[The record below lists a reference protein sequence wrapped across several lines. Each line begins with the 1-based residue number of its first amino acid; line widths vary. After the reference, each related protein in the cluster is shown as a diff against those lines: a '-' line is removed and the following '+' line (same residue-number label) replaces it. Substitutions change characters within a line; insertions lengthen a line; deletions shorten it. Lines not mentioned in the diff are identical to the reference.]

1 MVCTP
6 LVEGGLRQKEKGK
19 RQKEGRRPTF
29 NLMWFSASS
38 LLPSLVHRKGGFAR
52 LSGAMRVQGRGVIL
66 CFAIISILLIVSSC
80 RNNDGSPQSVS
91 PATAVPVVRTLP
103 PLPAR
108 PLSTKLQE
116 LRARAMREA
125 ADLRELQF
133 TDDVGMAEL
142 SGWEYGTRA
151 SEMTEV
157 LGGDE
162 LRSLSK
168 LAAAGGVLPEGTD
181 LASLAASFTALS
193 AGATY
198 SPLDKQ
204 VLIVDK
210 FKDDSLLT
218 HEFTHALQD
227 QHFDLMKLLVV
238 HPYNFDRT
246 EAIFA
251 LIEGDAMNVQ
261 RRLEQGDAYA
271 RRSLDDITRQEQDR
285 FSGYRQEI
293 GDLFPPLLT
302 ETFIFRYR
310 DGARFVEA
318 VRRSRGEDGINEL
331 FQHPPVSSEQILH
344 TEKYLQNELPRAAQL
359 NENAFATA
367 GWKSVTST
375 PLGEIGVRGLLM
387 AGISEKDAVRA
398 ANGWGGDRAYLFEKA
413 GSLPLFVWKTL
424 WDKPSDAEE
433 FFNAYNALRSH
444 KGTQVSA
451 SKSGDAAQTVWR
463 ENGRMTIVRRAG
475 DSVIVV
481 RGAEADVNTA
491 LELAQ
496 P

>member
-1 MVCTP
+1 
-6 LVEGGLRQKEKGK
+6 
-19 RQKEGRRPTF
+19 
-29 NLMWFSASS
+29 
-38 LLPSLVHRKGGFAR
+38 
-52 LSGAMRVQGRGVIL
+52 
-66 CFAIISILLIVSSC
+66 
-80 RNNDGSPQSVS
+80 
-91 PATAVPVVRTLP
+91 
-103 PLPAR
+103 
-108 PLSTKLQE
+108 
-116 LRARAMREA
+116 MRELA
-125 ADLRELQF
+125 F
-133 TDDVGMAEL
+133 TGDIGMAEL

-227 QHFDLMKLLVV
+227 QHFDLMKLLIVR
-238 HPYNFDRT
+238 PYNFDRT

-251 LIEGDAMNVQ
+251 VIEGDAMNVQ
-261 RRLEQGDAYA
+261 RRLEQGDAYG
-271 RRSLDDITRQEQDR
+271 RLKLEDITKQEADR
-285 FSGYRQEI
+285 FSGYRQDV

-310 DGARFVEA
+310 DGARFVES
-318 VRRSRGEDGINEL
+318 VRRSRGEQGVNEL
-331 FQHPPVSSEQILH
+331 FQRSPVSSEQILH
-344 TEKYLQNELPRAAQL
+344 PEKYQQNETPREVQL
-359 NENAFATA
+359 NENAFNVA
-367 GWKSVTST
+367 GWKGVTST

-398 ANGWGGDRAYLFEKA
+398 ASGWGGDRAYLFEKSGA
-413 GSLPLFVWKTL
+413 APLFVWKTL

-433 FFNAYNALRSH
+433 FFNAYNSLRSRRST
-444 KGTQVSA
+444 KVSA
-451 SKSGDAAQTVWR
+451 TTSGDVAQTSWR
-463 ENGRMTIVRRAG
+463 ENGRITIVRRAG
-475 DSVIVV
+475 DGVIII
-481 RGAEADVNTA
+481 RGTEADANAA

-496 P
+496 G